1 MSQDPNCLSLRNALL
16 AWCFKDRVED
26 VQAYEVYFRSQE
38 LATFG
43 YPNLGGASNRGDPM
57 PMGTLAYESLREALD
72 NAWKGILLD
81 FRERVQ
87 RGQIH
92 LRGVQTEPERQ
103 LTESRIPGQWA
114 ADYSFD
120 VLAGTI
126 QVGEFR
132 YVSVVVLLGPA
143 DAEAPAAPAASTA
156 RAALRAEDV
165 AALDDDTILA
175 LLEEHAKRVVKSPDA
190 KLIEPG
196 KISVMPIVRRRM
208 LRRAETGE
216 LALTLADEARELA
229 AWIATKVPS
238 HQVPTAGRIENALRH
253 DYWRLKPQSNGTKP
267 RLKD

>member
-1 MSQDPNCLSLRNALL
+1 MCQDPSRLSLRNALL
-16 AWCFKDRVED
+16 AWCFEERVED
-26 VQAYEVYFRSQE
+26 LQAYEVYFTSQE

-43 YPNLGGASNRGDPM
+43 YPNLGGASNRGDPV
-57 PMGTLAYESLREALD
+57 PMGTYSYESLREALD

-92 LRGVQTEPERQ
+92 LRGVQTEPKRQ
-103 LTESRIPGQWA
+103 LIESCIPGQWA

-132 YVSVVVLLGPA
+132 YVGVAVLLGPA
-143 DAEAPAAPAASTA
+143 DAAVTAAPSTA

-165 AALDDDTILA
+165 ADFDDDTILA
-175 LLEEHAKRVVKSPDA
+175 LLEEHAKRVVESSGA

-196 KISVMPIVRRRM
+196 KVSVMPIVRRKM
-208 LRRAETGE
+208 SRRAETGE
-216 LALTLADEARELA
+216 LALTLADEARDLA

-253 DYWRLKPQSNGTKP
+253 DYRRLKPQSNGTKP
-267 RLKD
+267 RLKN